1 MNKSFKSKRS
11 AASWL
16 VELAKGRYGEYALSV
31 LAALLGVACSLIPYF
46 IIIRIITALVNGKA
60 ELSHC
65 LTICA
70 WMAAFW
76 ILRYVLHSLSTSL
89 SHHATFYVL
98 ARTRTR
104 LLDKLAALPLG
115 TVLDRSSGSYK
126 NIIVERVD
134 SIETTL
140 AHLLPEMTANI
151 VGSLAVLV
159 LLFVEDWRMGLS
171 MLIVVPL
178 GILCF
183 ASMFSGYNEK
193 FQRTVNSTKALNDTA
208 VEYISGIEV
217 IKAFGQSKS
226 SYAKFVSAAKEGA
239 DCFIDWMRGSLFGQV
254 AGMAIFPSTLLGIL
268 PVGCLLY
275 MHGTLSAETFLA
287 VIVLSFGVMQP
298 LITAFSYTDDIAQVT
313 TIVDEVAE
321 VLSGEDMQRPVKAEK
336 LPADNSI
343 ELKNVRFAYHDKEV
357 LHGVSLRIDPG
368 TVNALVGPSG
378 SGKST
383 IARLIASLWEV
394 EDGTIEL
401 GGVDIRTL
409 PLAAC
414 TKRIAYVSQ
423 DNYLFDLTVMDNI
436 RMGKKD
442 ASDEEVI
449 AAAKACGCHAF
460 IMGLEN
466 GYQTVCGASGGHL
479 SGGERQRI
487 SIARAMLKDAP
498 IVILDEAT
506 SYTDPENEAV
516 IQSALAQLVQGKT
529 LLVIAHRLS
538 TITDADQIIVVH
550 QGKIEAS
557 GTQEKLLATCPL
569 YQTMWE
575 AHISVKEDEEVA
587 SCFRH

>member
-1 MNKSFKSKRS
+1 MNKIFESKRS

-46 IIIRIITALVNGKA
+46 IIIRIITILVNNTA
-60 ELSHC
+60 ELSSS
-65 LTICA
+65 LTLCA
-70 WMAAFW
+70 WMAGCW
-76 ILRYVLHSLSTSL
+76 VLRYVLHSVSTSL
-89 SHHATFYVL
+89 SHHATFHVL

-104 LLDKLAALPLG
+104 LLDKLATLPLG
-115 TVLDRSSGSYK
+115 TVLDHSSGSYK

-159 LLFVEDWRMGLS
+159 LLFLEDWRMGLS
-171 MLIVVPL
+171 MLIIVPL
-178 GILCF
+178 GVLCF
-183 ASMFSGYNEK
+183 MSMFSGYNEK
-193 FQRTVNSTKALNDTA
+193 FQRTVAATKALDDTA

-217 IKAFGQSKS
+217 IKAFGQSKT
-226 SYAKFVSAAKEGA
+226 SYAKFVSTAKEGA

-298 LITAFSYTDDIAQVT
+298 LITAFSYTDDLAQVK
-313 TIVDEVAE
+313 TIVGDVAE
-321 VLSGEDMQRPVKAEK
+321 VLSGEDMQRPTTAER

-343 ELKNVRFAYHDKEV
+343 ELKDVRFAYHDKEV
-357 LHGVSLRIDPG
+357 LHGINLRIAPG

-383 IARLIASLWEV
+383 IARLIASLW
-394 EDGTIEL
+394 DGKDGAIEL

-409 PLAAC
+409 PLAEC

-423 DNYLFDLTVMDNI
+423 DNYLFDLSVMDNI
-436 RMGKKD
+436 RIGKKG

-449 AAAKACGCHAF
+449 DAARKCGCHEF
-460 IMGLEN
+460 ILGLEN
-466 GYQTVCGASGGHL
+466 GYHTVCGASGGHL

-516 IQSALAQLVQGKT
+516 IQSALAKLVQGKT

-538 TITDADQIIVVH
+538 TIADADQIIVVN
-550 QGKIEAS
+550 QGRIEAT
-557 GTQEKLLATCPL
+557 GTQDELLASCPL

-575 AHISVKEDEEVA
+575 AHISIKDDGEVA
-587 SCFRH
+587 